1 LKPAVREAGQH
12 GADAV
17 IVIAQDVE
25 TRGYSTTSFAN
36 ANSNTNFSG
45 VANGNGFFG
54 NANTTANAYGFSFTM
69 PVRRGKARVIAIKFI

>member
-17 IVIAQDVE
+17 IVIVQDVE

-54 NANTTANAYGFSFTM
+54 NAQYYRQRLWFQLYDAGA
-69 PVRRGKARVIAIKFI
+69 AR